1 MRKGFLVSLL
11 AAFLAITTGIAP
23 ASAAD
28 QISPRDTFTE
38 WSSFDEF
45 DVDRVAFGP
54 SVIPGRVDFTL
65 EVNGP
70 IYDWSYTLGDYAAF
84 GIDTNLDNDWDYF
97 IFVETIL
104 DGAFGVPVDVWDANR
119 ERFVTGCDAEA
130 WISGTY
136 LLSVDMVATC
146 LPFGSQFGLT
156 GIAYYSAFDSMDIV
170 PDLNPFRVS
179 FTGSTNGGGTSSE
192 QQKVPNPS
200 TLPSAERYLVAN
212 PGSLPVDLVRL
223 SANVTKSVVTI
234 ICGNSQGSGWS
245 AKVSLSLQQ
254 QGKGIRSLI
263 VTNHHVVEGCLGS
276 DVQITNSTGGT
287 SSGKVVGWD
296 EETDVAAIETT
307 ATIAGLEWVGERP
320 AVGWWVGALGS
331 PFGNSNTLSTG
342 IISSVLDRE
351 FLTTAPLNPGNSGG
365 PIFDRTGRVLGIA
378 TAIRV
383 DSNLIGFAG
392 STELMCEVLV
402 SCGTTNPWLDSG
414 ALASAP
420 NDTQLGGGSLGPADG
435 EFSAWTK
442 VLANKT
448 QMKFYVK
455 SPQVGDKIQ
464 FMVQDSS
471 GKYKQ
476 FAWIRIDQDDLDAN
490 GKYVGL
496 TNEIYFVRTMNLKS
510 GKNRVQVRV
519 NGEVVWG
526 TKTYSR
532 RS

>member
-1 MRKGFLVSLL
+1 MRKGFVVSLL

-28 QISPRDTFTE
+28 QVSPRDTYTD
-38 WSSFDEF
+38 WYSFGEF

-84 GIDTNLDNDWDYF
+84 AIDTNLDDDVDYF
-97 IFVETIL
+97 IFVETLL
-104 DGAFGVPVDVWDANR
+104 DGDYGVPVDVWDVNR
-119 ERFVTGCDAEA
+119 GRFVSGCDAQA

-136 LLSVDMVATC
+136 LLSVDIIATC

-156 GIAYYSAFDSMDIV
+156 GITYYSAFDAMDEV
-170 PDLNPFRVS
+170 PDLSSFVVS
-179 FTGSTNGGGTSSE
+179 YSGASRGGSSSSE
-192 QQKVPNPS
+192 QQKAANPATIPN
-200 TLPSAERYLVAN
+200 TDRYLVSN
-212 PGSLPVDLVRL
+212 PGSLPVDLVKL
-223 SANVTKSVVTI
+223 SAAVTKSVVTI
-234 ICGNSQGSGWS
+234 ICGDAQGSGWS
-245 AKVSLSLQQ
+245 AKVNLSSQQ
-254 QGKGIRSLI
+254 RGKGIKSLI
-263 VTNHHVVEGCLGS
+263 ITNHHVVDSCLGS

-287 SSGKVVGWD
+287 STGKVVGWD
-296 EETDVAAIETT
+296 EEIDVAAIETT

-320 AVGWWVGALGS
+320 AVGWWVGAIGS
-331 PFGNSNTLSTG
+331 PYGNSNTLSTG

-420 NDTQLGGGSLGPADG
+420 VDTQLSEGSLGPDDG

-455 SPQVGDKIQ
+455 YPQPGDKIQ

-476 FAWIRIDQDDLDAN
+476 FAWIRIDPEDLGAN
-490 GKYVGL
+490 GNYVGL